1 MSMKDKDYLEHIE
14 ELLLQESDL
23 NNDKDLVQQ
32 LVKEHKKTIRQLNK
46 ILKISDKVQDE
57 VNRKNKLLEDL
68 SHKLSFYLSPQIYES
83 IFLGKQDVS
92 LQSGRKKLTIF
103 FSDLVN
109 FTQTTE
115 NLQPEV
121 LSDILN
127 NYLDEMV
134 TIALKH
140 GATIDKFIGDAIMLF
155 FGDPETQGEHQ
166 DALRCVTMAIEM
178 REKIKELAP
187 QWMDKGLLE
196 PFKVRMGVAT
206 GYVTVGNFGSKHRM
220 DYTIIGGHVNLA
232 SRLEE
237 SANPNTILIS
247 HETYSLIKDDI
258 LCEAKEK
265 VLVKG
270 IPYPIPT
277 YEVIDLYKNLKQK
290 NEINIS
296 KKEMTLYINKD
307 SISQENQLDT
317 IKALQKAIDE
327 IESLNIK

>member
-1 MSMKDKDYLEHIE
+1 MKDKDYLEHIE

-92 LQSGRKKLTIF
+92 LKSGRKKLTIF

-155 FGDPETQGEHQ
+155 FGDPESQGEHQ
-166 DALRCVTMAIEM
+166 DALRCVMMAIEM
-178 REKIKELAP
+178 REKIQELAP

-196 PFKVRMGVAT
+196 PFKVRMGIAT
-206 GYVTVGNFGSKHRM
+206 GYVTVGNFGSNHRM

-237 SANPNTILIS
+237 SATPNTILIS
-247 HETYSLIKDDI
+247 HETYSLIKEDI

-265 VLVKG
+265 ILVKG

-307 SISQENQLDT
+307 SISQENQLAT

>member
-1 MSMKDKDYLEHIE
+1 MKEEALLEQIE
-14 ELLLQESDL
+14 TILSQEEDL
-23 NNDKDLVQQ
+23 NEYKAPIGRL
-32 LVKEHKKTIRQLNK
+32 LKEHKKTLRQLNK

-57 VNRKNKLLEDL
+57 VNRKNKLLEEL

-92 LQSGRKKLTIF
+92 LKSSRKKLTIF

-127 NYLDEMV
+127 SYLDEMV

-155 FGDPETQGEHQ
+155 FGDPDTQGEQ
-166 DALRCVTMAIEM
+166 EDALRCVRMAIEM
-178 REKIKELAP
+178 RQKIEELAP
-187 QWMDKGLLE
+187 KWMDKGLLE

-206 GYVTVGNFGSKHRM
+206 GYVTVGNFGSEHRM

-237 SANPNTILIS
+237 SAIPNTILIS
-247 HETYSLIKDDI
+247 HETYSLVKDEVM
-258 LCEAKEK
+258 CEPKDK
-265 VLVKG
+265 IFLKG
-270 IPYPIPT
+270 FPYPIPT
-277 YEVIDLYKNLKQK
+277 YEVVDLVTQLKQK

-296 KKEMTLYINKD
+296 RKYMTLYINKD
-307 SISQENQLDT
+307 CISDT
-317 IKALQKAIDE
+317 NRMEMIGSLQKAIEELQSKQDD
-327 IESLNIK
+327 